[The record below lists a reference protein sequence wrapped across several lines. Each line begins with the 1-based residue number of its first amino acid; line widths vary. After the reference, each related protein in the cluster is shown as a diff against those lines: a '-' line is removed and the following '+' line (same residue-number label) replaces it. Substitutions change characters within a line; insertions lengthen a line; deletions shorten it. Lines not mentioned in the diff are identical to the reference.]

1 MNCRVDL
8 EWKKAQR
15 DKVCAAIMEGVE
27 ANDAF
32 MSSIVEEHRC
42 IRHYYNTCAEV
53 SFIALCLRKMLRHKT
68 HIIQASKRISSAAL
82 NQYIFQKAP
91 RIEISSLNILSCA
104 FQHVKL
110 LFLHYKKPVVRK
122 FFMEALDSL

>member
-1 MNCRVDL
+1 M
-8 EWKKAQR
+8 EEGTK

-53 SFIALCLRKMLRHKT
+53 SFIAVCSRKLLRHKI

-82 NQYIFQKAP
+82 NQYIFRKAP
-91 RIEISSLNILSCA
+91 RIEISSLGILSCA
-104 FQHVKL
+104 FQHMKL
-110 LFLHYKKPVVRK
+110 LFLHYKTPVVRK
-122 FFMEALDSL
+122 LFMEPLDSL